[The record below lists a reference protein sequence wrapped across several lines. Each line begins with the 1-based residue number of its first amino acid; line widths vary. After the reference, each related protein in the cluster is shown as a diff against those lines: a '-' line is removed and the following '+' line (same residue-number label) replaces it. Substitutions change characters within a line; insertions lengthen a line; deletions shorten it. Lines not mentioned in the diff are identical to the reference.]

1 MKLSFIYNSDS
12 ERDRQN
18 TIEKHRQV
26 VTQLLQMGFKQEKI
40 EAAIVSTKSLEIPD
54 LIEELGSLAGNLNI
68 ILPI

>member
-1 MKLSFIYNSDS
+1 MKLSFISNSDS

-54 LIEELGSLAGNLNI
+54 LIEELGSLAGNFNV